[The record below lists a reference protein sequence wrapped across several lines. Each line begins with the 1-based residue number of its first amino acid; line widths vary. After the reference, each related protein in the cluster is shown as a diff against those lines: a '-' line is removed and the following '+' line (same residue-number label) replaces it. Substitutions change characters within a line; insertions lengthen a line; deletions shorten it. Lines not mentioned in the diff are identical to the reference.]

1 MATLT
6 VYKKNSQFIDIV
18 NLVEEL
24 GSEGL
29 TNVLEKYYNKPLE
42 REVKSIVAGPSFL
55 EFSNKLFQVLITNG
69 DIIYL
74 ESGDHSKYYMLS
86 ATGTWDEIIK
96 LQ

>member
-24 GSEGL
+24 GSVGL
-29 TNVLEKYYNKPLE
+29 TNVLEKYYNKPQE

-55 EFSNKLFQVLITNG
+55 EFLNKLFQVLITTG

-74 ESGDHSKYYMLS
+74 ESRDHSKYYMLS